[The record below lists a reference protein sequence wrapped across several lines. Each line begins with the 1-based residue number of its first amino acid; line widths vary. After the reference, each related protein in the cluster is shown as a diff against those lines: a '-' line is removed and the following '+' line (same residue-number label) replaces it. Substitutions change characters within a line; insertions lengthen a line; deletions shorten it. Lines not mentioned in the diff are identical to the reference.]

1 MKKTLLFLSFLISLI
16 ATAQTGTST
25 NYSMSS
31 TSGGTTVTRTYR
43 VYVPAMYDGSTP
55 VPVVFNFHGLGSTM
69 AQQEMY
75 GDFRKIADTANF
87 IIVHP
92 QGLPTNMV
100 LFTQNAFDL
109 FFTTA
114 RSQPDIDFVDHL
126 IDTIKAR
133 YNVNLGR
140 IYSTGM
146 SNGGFMSH
154 EMACKLSGRFAAIA
168 SVCGSMQPAHFNS
181 CNALH
186 PTPVMQIHG
195 TNDGVVKYD
204 GTPGST
210 FITFTHVDTLVKHWV
225 EFNNGNYSTPV
236 IDTIA
241 DDPNPIDSAR
251 AVHYVWSGGNA
262 PVELYKII
270 GGSHSWPNP
279 TLSTKGVCKDF
290 SACKEI
296 WRFFDQ
302 HKSFVPSYTTGIE
315 DQTNNDGVAFSVF
328 PNPTNG
334 QFTVSIT
341 NTNSKTVSI
350 SVVNILGETVYS
362 YSDNNCANTVSK
374 QINLE
379 NITAGIYFIKIDTG
393 KDVTTQKIIIQ

>member
-1 MKKTLLFLSFLISLI
+1 MKKTLLLLSIFISFI
-16 ATAQTGTST
+16 TNAQTGTST

-31 TSGGTTVTRTYR
+31 TSGITTVTRTYR

-55 VPVVFNFHGLGSTM
+55 VPVIFNFHGLGSTM
-69 AQQEMY
+69 AQQEAY

-92 QGLPTNMV
+92 QGLPTNMIA
-100 LFTQNAFDL
+100 FTQNAFDL

-114 RSQPDIDFVDHL
+114 RSQPDIDFIDHL

-133 YNVNLGR
+133 YNINAGR

-146 SNGGFMSH
+146 SNGGFMSY
-154 EMACKLSGRFAAIA
+154 EMACKLSGRFAAVA
-168 SVCGSMQPAHFNS
+168 SVAGNMQPQHFTS
-181 CNALH
+181 CNPVH
-186 PTPVMQIHG
+186 PTPLMEIHG
-195 TNDGVVKYD
+195 LNDGVVKYD

-210 FITFTHVDTLVKHWV
+210 FIGFTHIDSLVKYWV
-225 EFNNGNYSTPV
+225 EYNNCNYLTPV

-270 GGSHSWPNP
+270 GGSHSWPII
-279 TLSTKGVCKDF
+279 TATSKGTCRDF
-290 SACKEI
+290 SASKEI

-302 HKSFVPSYTTGIE
+302 HKSFTPTYTVGIE
-315 DQTNNDGVAFSVF
+315 DQAVNGVAAFSVY
-328 PNPTNG
+328 PNPSNG

-341 NTNSKTVSI
+341 NTGSKTVSI
-350 SVVNILGETVYS
+350 SIVNILGETVYTF
-362 YSDNNCANTVSK
+362 SDNNCPDSVNK

-379 NITAGIYFIKIDTG
+379 NIPAGIYFIKLDTG
-393 KDVTTQKIIIQ
+393 KDINTQKIIIQ

>member
-1 MKKTLLFLSFLISLI
+1 MKKTLLFLSLFISLI
-16 ATAQTGTST
+16 ANSQTGTST

-31 TSGGTTVTRTYR
+31 TSGGTVVTRTYR

-55 VPVVFNFHGLGSTM
+55 VPVIFNFHGLGSTM

-92 QGLPTNMV
+92 QGLPTNMIA
-100 LFTQNAFDL
+100 FTQNAFDL
-109 FFTTA
+109 FFSTA

-168 SVCGSMQPAHFNS
+168 SVCGSMQPTHYTS

-186 PTPVMQIHG
+186 PIPVMQIHG
-195 TNDGVVKYD
+195 TNDGTVRYD

-210 FITFTHVDTLVKHWV
+210 LLNFVHVDTLVKHWV
-225 EFNNGNYSTPV
+225 EYNNCNLTPA

-241 DDPNPIDSAR
+241 DDLNPIDSAR

-270 GGSHSWPNP
+270 GGGHSWPN
-279 TLSTKGVCKDF
+279 TTATTKGICRDF
-290 SACKEI
+290 NASTEI

-302 HKSFVPSYTTGIE
+302 HKSFTPSYTTGIE
-315 DQTNNDGVAFSVF
+315 DQTINEGVAFSVY

-350 SVVNILGETVYS
+350 NVVNILGETVYTF
-362 YSDNNCANTVSK
+362 SDNNCANSVNK

-379 NITAGIYFIKIDTG
+379 NIAAGIYFIKLDTG
-393 KDVTTQKIIIQ
+393 KDVITQKIIIE